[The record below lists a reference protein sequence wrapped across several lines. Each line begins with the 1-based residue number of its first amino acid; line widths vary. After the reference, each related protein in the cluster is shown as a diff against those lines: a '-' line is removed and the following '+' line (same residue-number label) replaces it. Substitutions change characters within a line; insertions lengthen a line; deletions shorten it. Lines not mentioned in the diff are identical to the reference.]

1 MSRVEVT
8 PGVWRTRVHMLSTEE
23 LEALITAHEAAE
35 AKARAEAERVR
46 EKERRER
53 ERAAAASSK

>member
-1 MSRVEVT
+1 MASVSRVEVT

-46 EKERRER
+46 EK
-53 ERAAAASSK
+53 